1 MGRKVCKL
9 CDTEKDL
16 SEFPKNGKDRYGQQM
31 YRPECK
37 PCHSEE
43 KKKRYAEDGKT
54 ANRQKKQKKLKYY
67 SDEEWRKNKL
77 EYVRNYISY
86 RYANNLEFREWNNK
100 RGYQWKK
107 TPQGK
112 AMANAA
118 SSARRARLK
127 KAPTIDGVN
136 ALEKEFRLNMKF
148 CNSCGTQD
156 QLTLDHVVPL
166 AKGGIHTP
174 ENWQCLCLRCNS
186 SKSAKV

>member
-1 MGRKVCKL
+1 MGRTCKVCKQ
-9 CDTEKDL
+9 EKEL
-16 SEFPKNGKDRYGQQM
+16 SCFPKNGKDRNGNTI

-37 PCHSEE
+37 PCHSEA
-43 KKKRYAEDGKT
+43 KKLKYATDGKT
-54 ANRQKKQKKLKYY
+54 ATKQKEQKRHKYITDLEWKKEKLLKSNKWQSEKYAN
-67 SDEEWRKNKL
+67 DPGWRKK
-77 EYVRNYISY
+77 
-86 RYANNLEFREWNNK
+86 NNE

-118 SSARRARLK
+118 SSAYRARLK
-127 KAPTIDGVN
+127 QAPTIDGVN

-166 AKGGIHTP
+166 AKGGTHTP